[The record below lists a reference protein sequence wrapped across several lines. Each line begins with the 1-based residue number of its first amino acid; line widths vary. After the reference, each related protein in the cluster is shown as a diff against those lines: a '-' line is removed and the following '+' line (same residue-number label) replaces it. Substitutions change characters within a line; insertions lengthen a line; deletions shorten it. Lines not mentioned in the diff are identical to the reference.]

1 MQPEPER
8 IQEIQ
13 QALIREGYLTQEP
26 TGKWDDA
33 TRAAMRRYQEANGFT
48 VTGLPEAKTL
58 MKLGLGP
65 HPLAQDADPRV
76 VGSASISPAAKPD
89 APPAPGTNGSPHADP
104 PPNEK

>member
-13 QALIREGYLTQEP
+13 QALIREGYLAQEP

-33 TRAAMRRYQEANGFT
+33 TRSAMRHYQQANGFT

-58 MKLGLGP
+58 MKLGLGS
-65 HPLAQDADPRV
+65 HPLPPEVDPSV

-89 APPAPGTNGSPHADP
+89 SPSAQGTNGSSDPDP